1 MINTRDIVEEYR
13 YSSNEKKS
21 VCRKNYKATYGFF
34 YTIHVYLGKIF
45 CTILGMIFLAKSPH
59 DGISRPT
66 NDLAHIC
73 RPFCDAPTNYTL
85 RTDASPRRF
94 GLFIFHKKIRLS
106 CDTRIFLRVKWYF
119 VGS

>member
-85 RTDASPRRF
+85 RADASTADALSQCFRTTAFRARRARAY
-94 GLFIFHKKIRLS
+94 H
-106 CDTRIFLRVKWYF
+106 VP
-119 VGS
+119 